1 MKSLRILLA
10 SLLVVAMVLPLCS
23 CSSGLSSL
31 ESLSEADKDKK
42 TEETETTEPSLKKH
56 NLYQN
61 SSMIKLLNE
70 RTVFSDAGEL
80 AVDWGGSGFEFEVE
94 IAEGGSDLSIE
105 TRSNYSTDWKV
116 FFDGKVLVE
125 RFTISS
131 GKKNTTVATEL
142 PEGRHILRFV
152 RESQVTTSGTGYF
165 SVLSVSI
172 NATLLPAAN
181 EKEMYIEFV
190 GDGLLTG
197 YGVTGSGKGSSKID
211 EETCATLSLPYLTSK
226 YLDADYSVV
235 ARYGIGLGTKAGPL
249 TLPDLYDGQLGYRE
263 RETLVYTPT
272 RTPDAVVIHVGMD
285 DSYSALSVG
294 EFCTRAKLFVEQ
306 IRSYYGKDVPV
317 VWIYGARMVAY
328 REGEYLALVQ
338 MFGEDSNVSV
348 FKMNYG
354 ISGSSGN
361 ASVDPY
367 PNVEETTENAI
378 LVADYLSRLINN
390 KPILDELRAQVEAE
404 KKAEQELLEEFE

>member
-10 SLLVVAMVLPLCS
+10 SLLVAATVLPLCS
-23 CSSGLSSL
+23 CSSGLYSL
-31 ESLSEADKDKK
+31 ESLSEADKHKK
-42 TEETETTEPSLKKH
+42 TEETETIETALPKH

-70 RTVFSDAGEL
+70 RTVFTDSGEL
-80 AVDWGGSGFEFEVE
+80 AVDWGGAGFELEAD
-94 IAEGGSDLSIE
+94 IAEGGSDLIME

-125 RFTISS
+125 RLSIGS
-131 GKKNTTVATEL
+131 GKKNTVVATEL
-142 PEGRHILRFV
+142 PEGQHILRFV
-152 RESQVTTSGTGYF
+152 RESQVTTSATGYC
-165 SVLSVSI
+165 SVISVSI
-172 NATLLPAAN
+172 DGTLLPVVSQ
-181 EKEMYIEFV
+181 KELYIEFV

-197 YGVTGSGKGSSKID
+197 YGVTGSGKGSAKID
-211 EETCATLSLPYLTSK
+211 EETCASLSLPYLTSK

-235 ARYGIGLGTKAGPL
+235 ARYGIGLGTKAGAL
-249 TLPDLYDGQLGYRE
+249 TLPELYDGQLGYRE
-263 RETLVYTPT
+263 REMLLYTPT

-285 DSYSALSVG
+285 DSYSTLSVG
-294 EFCTRAKLFVEQ
+294 EFCKRAKLFVEQ
-306 IRSYYGKDVPV
+306 IRSYYGEDVPV
-317 VWIYGARMVAY
+317 VWIYGSRMVAF
-328 REGEYLALVQ
+328 REGEYMALVQ
-338 MFGEDSNVSV
+338 MFGEEGNVSV

-354 ISGSSGN
+354 ASGASGN

-378 LVADYLSRLINN
+378 LVADYLSRLIND

-404 KKAEQELLEEFE
+404 KQAEQELLEEFE